1 MSDFSLAK
9 RFDWI
14 WRFLLAH
21 TVTATM
27 FLLGLVSYSMPFAG
41 QIKPYFLLMPVYFWS
56 IYRPA
61 VMPPVLILII
71 GVLFDLVSGQPYIGL
86 SAFILLL
93 VQWIIKDQRLFLMA
107 QPFIVIWLGFSLT
120 CLAAAV
126 LEWAIF
132 SLLSFKIVHV
142 LPAFA
147 EAGISILVF
156 PALAWVMSML
166 NRFLPAGV
174 KTFM

>member
-21 TVTATM
+21 TVTVTM
-27 FLLGLVSYSMPFAG
+27 FFLGLVSFALPFAG
-41 QIKPYFLLMPVYFWS
+41 QIKPYFLLMPVYYWS
-56 IYRPA
+56 IYRPNI
-61 VMPPVLILII
+61 VPPVLIMVV
-71 GVLFDLVSGQPYIGL
+71 GVLFDFVSGQPYIGL

-107 QPFIVIWLGFSLT
+107 QPFIVIWLGFALT
-120 CLAAAV
+120 CFAAAI
-126 LEWAIF
+126 LEWLLF
-132 SLLSFKIVHV
+132 SVLSFKIVAI
-142 LPAFA
+142 LPAMA
-147 EAGISILVF
+147 EAGISILIF
-156 PALAWVMSML
+156 PALAWIMSML
-166 NRFLPAGV
+166 ARFLPAGV